1 MELLE
6 RVRRIRR
13 KVGTAGA
20 DIAITARR
28 GLGFT
33 PTHIPSPA
41 PNDGI
46 VRLAQA
52 RAGGAFY
59 ARREDAKCTANPIE
73 EYAMAQATLK
83 NQQKILA
90 DNRAII
96 SNQKKIIKN
105 QDRLAPILANQE
117 KIIRNQ
123 GAIIRN
129 QKKILADHARRF
141 REIALRESKARRA
154 S

>member
-1 MELLE
+1 VTLRHPE
-6 RVRRIRR
+6 RA
-13 KVGTAGA
+13 GTAPVTG
-20 DIAITARR
+20 
-28 GLGFT
+28 
-33 PTHIPSPA
+33 
-41 PNDGI
+41 
-46 VRLAQA
+46 
-52 RAGGAFY
+52 RAGSTSTVSRRVTVRVTVRTAANTQPCPGEC
-59 ARREDAKCTANPIE
+59 ARGILRAAAIDRAATQPPEHV
-73 EYAMAQATLK
+73 MGQATLK

-96 SNQKKIIKN
+96 ANQKKIIKN

-123 GAIIRN
+123 AAIIRN
-129 QKKILADHARRF
+129 QKKILSDHARRF